1 MAISS
6 YGIQLKYKPSGQS
19 AYSTLVDVKEVPD
32 LQSAPDALETTTTS
46 DSAQTYIM
54 GIKNSDSMEFTCNY
68 DKSDYQKIVAL
79 EGSEQNLAIYFGND
93 LNGGDGIFSFTGY
106 VACTVSG
113 AGVNEVVEMTVT
125 VVPSSVMT
133 FTAGG
138 STS

>member
-6 YGIQLKYKPSGQS
+6 YGIQLKYKKNGS
-19 AYSTLVDVKEVPD
+19 YTTLVDVKEVPD

-46 DSAQTYIM
+46 DAAQTYIM

-68 DKSDYQKIVAL
+68 DQDDYQTIAAL
-79 EGSEQNLAIYFGND
+79 EGTEQDLAIYFGND
-93 LNGGDGIFSFTGY
+93 LQGGDGKFSFKGY
-106 VACTVSG
+106 VAVTVSG

>member
-6 YGIQLKYKPSGQS
+6 YGIQLKYKKNGS
-19 AYSTLVDVKEVPD
+19 YTTLVDVKEVPD

-46 DSAQTYIM
+46 DAAQTYIM

-68 DKSDYQKIVAL
+68 DQSDYQTIAAL
-79 EGSEQNLAIYFGND
+79 EGTEQDLAIYFGND
-93 LNGGDGIFSFTGY
+93 LQGGDGKFSFKGY
-106 VACTVSG
+106 VAVTVSG